1 MNNKQY
7 HELLLNQTQD
17 LIWMVDHRLY
27 LVYANKAYLN
37 LMKEVTGVEKELN
50 APVLV
55 EGFGKGYIEKWKAY
69 YQRALSGDAFTIE
82 EHFFHPGNNQIQYGH
97 ISFSPIKD
105 EEGKV
110 NCVACRSTDVTS
122 IVQEKY
128 RASSL
133 MDASLDVFC
142 TIDEA
147 GNFVYISE
155 AAIKHW
161 GYTPGELINT
171 PYLELVLKEDIAKT
185 KTTADA
191 IIAGEEVRSFTNR
204 YTRKDG
210 GIAYNLWSA
219 RWDDEAKMMY
229 CVARD
234 AKEKIEEEHRLK
246 LLSSVITNTNDAVLI
261 TEAEPVNEPGPR
273 IIYVNE
279 AFTKMTGYSA
289 EEVIGKTPRILQGP
303 KSDKE
308 ALAKLGNALRNWQ
321 PYEITTINYKKNGE
335 EFWINFTV
343 TPVADENGWYTHW
356 IAIERDVTA
365 KKNAEL
371 ESSLFAKIATC
382 FREEKLKQAGKALCE
397 VIRDFADFELVELW
411 CPNLERTE
419 MLRIAYDTTLQS
431 FLLEN
436 DSLSLLPIAEG
447 LPGKVWEQRKQFL
460 WNQTEIAEN
469 FARKVEAQNEGLK
482 HILGVPIVHNK
493 EINGVLV
500 IGTRKDAEE
509 LGKLSDIIQNLE
521 KFIGSE
527 INRKRLEDD
536 LKHLYEAIP
545 EILCITDM
553 EGRNLKM
560 NPAGFEL
567 LGYTEDEILLK
578 PLDMFVHPDDKNT
591 SFLEL
596 EKLKKG
602 ISIFQFENRCIT
614 KAGNVVWLSWNCNV
628 SLQDG
633 LIYAAAKDIT
643 KEKKL
648 RQLNKQAN
656 NLAKVGSWEYD
667 LIENNLFWSDEVF
680 HLHDM
685 DPGTFVPN
693 VETAIDFY
701 KEEHKSYVTDE
712 INKSLTQGVY
722 LDYEA
727 VIISKSK
734 KEKWVRVIGS
744 PEFID
749 GKCVKLIGSFQDT
762 TDRREAE
769 SRLQNLSNNIPG
781 VVFIYLV
788 HPDGSD
794 EFKYVSKGSEKIWG
808 YSPVEVTENIDLAWN
823 QVKAGGDY
831 EAVKQSISDS
841 AKNKSQWSMRFR
853 IVKPDGE
860 KRILQ
865 GLGTPEFLSDG
876 TVQYNT
882 VVLDI
887 THESR
892 TQELLDDV
900 VKLTK
905 IGSWEANLVSNAVF
919 WSDQVHSIYETDP
932 ITFQPEID
940 KAINFYREDYRD
952 LALSKFKE
960 CMITGEAY
968 DIEAVIITATS
979 KERWVR
985 TTAKAEIVNGV
996 CTRVY
1001 GSFQDITEQKIA
1013 EKELRSIT
1021 ERLQVA
1027 KEAASI
1033 GIWDWNIPQN
1043 KLIWDEKMY
1052 AIYNVNPTDF
1062 NGAYEAWEATVHPDD
1077 IEQANKDVEN
1087 AINGVSEF
1095 DSNFRII
1102 WKDKSIRYIKANA
1115 LIVRDKNGQ
1124 ALRMVGTNLDI
1135 TKEKIADKQVLLA
1148 LQEKNNILESIGDAF
1163 FAVDK
1168 NWTITYWNERAESV
1182 MGRTRE
1188 DIIGKNLWDVYP
1200 DAADL
1205 EFYHQYHAAVKTGEK
1220 VNFEEFYPALNIWLD
1235 VSAYPS
1241 QEGLSVYFK
1250 NVTERKK
1257 SEEERNKL
1265 QKTLENSLNEIYLFD
1280 SETLHFSY
1288 INKGALYNLGY
1299 SAKEIKE
1306 LTPLDLKP
1314 EYTLSSF
1321 RELITPLLLKEK
1333 ERIVFFTNHQRKDG
1347 SRYPV
1352 EVHLQLIEEGN
1363 TKNFVAIILD
1373 ITERKKNEEL
1383 LDKSNRLARIGNWEA
1398 DLVKGTVYW
1407 SAVTREI
1414 HEADADYVPDLS
1426 KGIDFYKE
1434 GEDRNRI
1441 TQRVENCIDSG
1452 EPWDEEL
1459 QIVTLKG
1466 NLKWIRTI
1474 GEAEFRDGKC
1484 IRFYGS
1490 FQDITERK
1498 SQEKQLLALNESLQS
1513 YAKELER
1520 SNEELESFAFI
1531 TSHDLQEPL
1540 RMISSFMDQ
1549 LDRKYADQLDDKA
1562 KQYIYYAKDG
1572 AKRMKQIILDL
1583 LLYSRVNRPIEQQES
1598 VDLNEIVSVFL
1609 QSRRKLIAEK
1619 KAAVHVDLLPEMET
1633 YTAPVTQLF
1642 HCLLDNA
1649 LKYTREHVSPV
1660 INVQVVDKGDFWE
1673 FAIKDNGIG
1682 IDERFYEKVFIL
1694 FQRLHNRKDFDGTGV
1709 GLSIAKRAVEFLG
1722 GEIWVE
1728 STVGKGSIFYFSIPK
1743 M

>member
-7 HELLLNQTQD
+7 SELLLNQTKD
-17 LIWMVDHRLY
+17 LIWMIDPNFN
-27 LVYANKAYLN
+27 LVYANEAYLE
-37 LMKEVTGVEKELN
+37 LMKSVTGNEKKLN
-50 APVLV
+50 EPVFV

-69 YQRALSGDAFTIE
+69 YQRALSGEDFTIE
-82 EHFFHPGNNQIQYGH
+82 EHFFHPGNNQTQYGH

-105 EEGKV
+105 KEGKV
-110 NCVACRSTDVTS
+110 NCVACRNTDVTN
-122 IVQEKY
+122 IVREKY

-155 AAIKHW
+155 AATKLW

-171 PYLELVLKEDIAKT
+171 PYLELVLKDDIAKT
-185 KTTADA
+185 NTIANA
-191 IIAGEEVRSFTNR
+191 ILAGEEVKSFTNR
-204 YTRKDG
+204 YKRKDG

-229 CVARD
+229 CVAKD

-261 TEAEPVNEPGPR
+261 TEAEPVSEPGPR

-321 PYEITTINYKKNGE
+321 PYEITTVNYKKNGE

-343 TPVADENGWYTHW
+343 TPVADETGRYTHW
-356 IAIERDVTA
+356 IDIERDVTA
-365 KKNAEL
+365 QKNAEL
-371 ESSLFAKIATC
+371 EKNLLAQIAAC
-382 FREEKLKQAGKALCE
+382 FREEELKQAVRALCE

-419 MLRIAYDTTLQS
+419 MSRIAYDTTLQA
-431 FLLEN
+431 FLSEN
-436 DSLSLLPIAEG
+436 DSLLQLPIPEG
-447 LPGKVWEQRKQFL
+447 LPGKVWEQKKQFL
-460 WNQTEIAEN
+460 WNEIEISEN

-482 HILGVPIVHNK
+482 HILGVPIIHNK

-500 IGTRKDAEE
+500 IGTRKDAEQ

-521 KFIGSE
+521 TFIGSE
-527 INRKRLEDD
+527 INRKRLEED

-553 EGRNLKM
+553 AGRNLKM

-578 PLDMFVHPDDKNT
+578 PLDMFVHPDDKKT
-591 SFLEL
+591 SFQEL

-614 KAGNVVWLSWNCNV
+614 KAGNVIWLSWNCNV
-628 SLQDG
+628 SLQNG

-643 KEKKL
+643 SEKEL
-648 RQLNKQAN
+648 RQLNKQAS
-656 NLAKVGSWEYD
+656 NLAKVGSWSYD
-667 LIENNLFWSDEVF
+667 LIEGDLFWSDEVYQ
-680 HLHDM
+680 LHDM

-701 KEEHKSYVTDE
+701 KEEHKSYVSNE
-712 INKSLTQGVY
+712 IYKSLTEGVY

-749 GKCVKLIGSFQDT
+749 GKCVKFIGSFQDT
-762 TDRREAE
+762 TDRRVAE
-769 SRLQNLSNNIPG
+769 SRLQSLSNNIPG
-781 VVFIYLV
+781 VVFIYRL

-808 YSPVEVTENIDLAWN
+808 YSPEEVTENSDLIWN
-823 QVKAGGDY
+823 QVKAGGDF
-831 EAVKQSISDS
+831 EAMKQRISDS
-841 AKNKSQWSMRFR
+841 AENKSQWSMRFR
-853 IVKPDGE
+853 IVRADGE

-876 TVQYNT
+876 TVQYNS

-887 THESR
+887 TEESR
-892 TQELLDDV
+892 NQELLDDV
-900 VKLTK
+900 VSLTK
-905 IGSWEANLVSNAVF
+905 MGTWEVNLVKNTIF

-940 KAINFYREDYRD
+940 KAINFYRVDYRD
-952 LALSKFKE
+952 LAKSKFEE
-960 CMITGEAY
+960 CMKTGEAY
-968 DIEAVIITATS
+968 DIEAVVVTS
-979 KERWVR
+979 TNKERWVR

-1013 EKELRSIT
+1013 EKELKSIT
-1021 ERLQVA
+1021 ERLQIA
-1027 KEAASI
+1027 TEAAGI
-1033 GIWDWNIPQN
+1033 GIWDWNISQN

-1052 AIYNVNPTDF
+1052 AIFNVNPSEFT
-1062 NGAYEAWEATVHPDD
+1062 GAYEAWEATVHPDD
-1077 IEQANKDVEN
+1077 IEQANKDVQN

-1095 DSNFRII
+1095 DSSFRII
-1102 WKDKSIRYIKANA
+1102 WKDKSIHYIKANA
-1115 LIVRDKNGQ
+1115 LIERDENEK
-1124 ALRMVGTNLDI
+1124 AVRMVGTNWDI
-1135 TKEKIADKQVLLA
+1135 TREKIAEEQVLLA
-1148 LQEKNNILESIGDAF
+1148 LQEKNNIVESIGDAF

-1168 NWTITYWNERAESV
+1168 NWTITYWNKRAESV
-1182 MGRTRE
+1182 MGRKRE
-1188 DIIGKNLWDVYP
+1188 DIIGQNLWDVYP

-1205 EFYHQYHAAVKTGEK
+1205 AFYHQYHAAVKTGEK

-1241 QEGLSVYFK
+1241 KEGLSVYFK
-1250 NVTERKK
+1250 NVTQRKK

-1265 QKTLENSLNEIYLFD
+1265 QKTLENSLNEIYIFD
-1280 SETLHFSY
+1280 SETLQFSY

-1299 SAKEIKE
+1299 SAKEAKE

-1321 RELITPLLLKEK
+1321 RKLITP
-1333 ERIVFFTNHQRKDG
+1333 
-1347 SRYPV
+1347 
-1352 EVHLQLIEEGN
+1352 
-1363 TKNFVAIILD
+1363 
-1373 ITERKKNEEL
+1373 
-1383 LDKSNRLARIGNWEA
+1383 
-1398 DLVKGTVYW
+1398 
-1407 SAVTREI
+1407 
-1414 HEADADYVPDLS
+1414 
-1426 KGIDFYKE
+1426 
-1434 GEDRNRI
+1434 
-1441 TQRVENCIDSG
+1441 
-1452 EPWDEEL
+1452 
-1459 QIVTLKG
+1459 
-1466 NLKWIRTI
+1466 
-1474 GEAEFRDGKC
+1474 
-1484 IRFYGS
+1484 
-1490 FQDITERK
+1490 
-1498 SQEKQLLALNESLQS
+1498 
-1513 YAKELER
+1513 
-1520 SNEELESFAFI
+1520 
-1531 TSHDLQEPL
+1531 
-1540 RMISSFMDQ
+1540 
-1549 LDRKYADQLDDKA
+1549 
-1562 KQYIYYAKDG
+1562 
-1572 AKRMKQIILDL
+1572 
-1583 LLYSRVNRPIEQQES
+1583 
-1598 VDLNEIVSVFL
+1598 
-1609 QSRRKLIAEK
+1609 
-1619 KAAVHVDLLPEMET
+1619 
-1633 YTAPVTQLF
+1633 
-1642 HCLLDNA
+1642 
-1649 LKYTREHVSPV
+1649 
-1660 INVQVVDKGDFWE
+1660 
-1673 FAIKDNGIG
+1673 
-1682 IDERFYEKVFIL
+1682 
-1694 FQRLHNRKDFDGTGV
+1694 
-1709 GLSIAKRAVEFLG
+1709 
-1722 GEIWVE
+1722 
-1728 STVGKGSIFYFSIPK
+1728 
-1743 M
+1743 